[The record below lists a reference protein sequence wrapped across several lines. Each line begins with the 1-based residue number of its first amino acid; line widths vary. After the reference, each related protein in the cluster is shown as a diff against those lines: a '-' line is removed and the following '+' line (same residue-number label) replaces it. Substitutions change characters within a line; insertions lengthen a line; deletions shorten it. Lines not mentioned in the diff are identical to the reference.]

1 MSDTDMRL
9 DMLVQGVNIITT
21 AREGKQAGMTCAW
34 ASQVSKE
41 LVMVCMGWQ
50 SATRQM
56 IEETGVFAIN
66 VLRRDQLPLAKHFGT
81 GSSAAINKFQGI
93 NTASGATGAPLLA
106 DAPISIEC
114 RVQNTYD
121 PDPNEL
127 IIIGK
132 VVGVTRRQER
142 FEPLIFKQED
152 Y

>member
-1 MSDTDMRL
+1 MSELDMRL
-9 DMLVQGVNIITT
+9 DMLVQGVNVITT
-21 AREGKQAGMTCAW
+21 AREAKKAGMTCAW

-41 LVMVCMGWQ
+41 LVMVCLGWQ
-50 SATRQM
+50 SATRQL
-56 IEETGVFAIN
+56 IEESGVFSVN
-66 VLRRDQLPLAKHFGT
+66 VLRRDQLPLARHFGT
-81 GSSAAINKFQGI
+81 GTSAAMDKFKGI
-93 NTASGATGAPLLA
+93 ATQVGETGVPLLN

-132 VVGVTRRQER
+132 VIKLHRRMDR

>member
-1 MSDTDMRL
+1 MSELDMRL
-9 DMLVQGVNIITT
+9 DMLVQGVNIVTCG
-21 AREGKQAGMTCAW
+21 RDGKQTGMTCAW

-56 IEETGVFAIN
+56 IEETGVFSIN
-66 VLRRDQLPLAKHFGT
+66 VLRRDQLPIARHFGT
-81 GSSAAINKFQGI
+81 GTSASVDKFKGI
-93 NTASGATGAPLLA
+93 NTQTGVTGVPLLIES
-106 DAPISIEC
+106 PISLEC

-127 IIIGK
+127 IIVGK
-132 VVGVTRRQER
+132 VVNMERRQER